1 MSVAA
6 LMVDPVHATVSLPPS
21 SIAERESGG
30 READVAG
37 YLVDGKWLVFIA
49 HYRERRPNKL

>member
-1 MSVAA
+1 MMTV
-6 LMVDPVHATVSLPPS
+6 PATVSLPS
-21 SIAERESGG
+21 NSIAERDSGG

-37 YLVDGKWLVFIA
+37 YLADGKWLVFIA

>member
-1 MSVAA
+1 M
-6 LMVDPVHATVSLPPS
+6 MTVHAIVSLPSS
-21 SIAERESGG
+21 SIAERESGR

-37 YLVDGKWLVFIA
+37 YLADGKWLVFIA